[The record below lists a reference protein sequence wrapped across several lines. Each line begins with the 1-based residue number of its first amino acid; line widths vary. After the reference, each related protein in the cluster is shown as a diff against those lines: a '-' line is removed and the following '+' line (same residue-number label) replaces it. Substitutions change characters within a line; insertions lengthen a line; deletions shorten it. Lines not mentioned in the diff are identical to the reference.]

1 MSPRT
6 RLSVKHKDSREI
18 IECRKKEKRK
28 EDRKGVKQRTNNI
41 RQKTNVVK
49 ELEAIRGSQNLEK
62 SERG

>member
-1 MSPRT
+1 M
-6 RLSVKHKDSREI
+6 KHKDSREI